1 MDRVAAPAGNAYD
14 AGSPFGSSRL
24 MTRRSDFWA
33 TLLPTAGAA
42 LLLALAPRLP
52 WLAPTGQPPPVLLLL
67 LIVAGV
73 VGALHRPLKGETLG
87 LGTVV
92 LPSALLLSGGGPAAA
107 LAASCLALSELG
119 LRLARPSLTR
129 KEDRRGLL
137 RILEG
142 AGRAALAT
150 LGAGAAWAAVR
161 FLWGLAGAFTAA
173 AFLYLLLWI
182 GLEIA
187 DRKIRRPGQPL
198 RLQLLL
204 PAFALD
210 VAGWGLGAAVAF
222 AGLAGGWGLAA
233 ALLGGVTLLVLEAER
248 NAFLL
253 QRANNRIHD
262 LERLGLAG
270 ERILKKEQLTQVVER
285 IRDESAKVLPF
296 HWYCFEALAPGWELR
311 SWRSGP
317 EGKLEEGVPEP
328 GNWAPVRPGFHRR
341 ATWQI
346 LERQLRIQGGMVVA
360 RVRFWCDPRGLD
372 SKAVDLLDLLIPQA
386 SLSAQRF
393 FAGQEAQEDPL
404 TGALLRRAL
413 EPKLNQA
420 YNRVGD
426 RGGAMSVIL
435 CDIDHF
441 KKINDTWGHAVGDRA
456 LVAVVG
462 VLKGSRREGEV
473 CCRYG
478 GEEFLL
484 LLDETPGRDALGMAE
499 RLRRQVEALPFEVE
513 GQRVPLTFS
522 AGVACFPDVYVKSA
536 AELILFADE
545 ALYESK
551 RRGRNRCLLDVGQGR
566 YVDVEGNVLTSNEGA
581 TAAPEPPR
589 IFA

>member
-1 MDRVAAPAGNAYD
+1 MK
-14 AGSPFGSSRL
+14 
-24 MTRRSDFWA
+24 RRSDLWA

-42 LLLALAPRLP
+42 LLLALSPRIP
-52 WLAPTGQPPPVLLLL
+52 WLASTGQPAPALLLL
-67 LIVAGV
+67 LIAAGV
-73 VGALHRPLKGETLG
+73 AGALHRPVKGETLG

-129 KEDRRGLL
+129 NQDRRGLL
-137 RILEG
+137 RILESS
-142 AGRAALAT
+142 GRAALAT

-161 FLWGLAGAFTAA
+161 FLWGLAGAFAMA
-173 AFLYLLLWI
+173 AFLYLLLSI

-187 DRKIRRPGQPL
+187 DRKVRRPGQPL
-198 RLQLLL
+198 RPKLLL
-204 PAFALD
+204 PPFVLD
-210 VAGWGLGAAVAF
+210 AAGWGLGAAVAV
-222 AGLAGGWGLAA
+222 AGFAGGWSLAA
-233 ALLGGVTLLVLEAER
+233 ALLAGVTLLVLEAAR

-253 QRANNRIHD
+253 QRADNRIHD

-270 ERILKKEQLTQVVER
+270 ERILKKEEELAQVVER

-311 SWRSGP
+311 SWQAGP

-328 GNWAPVRPGFHRR
+328 GNWAPVLPGFHRR
-341 ATWQI
+341 AAWQI
-346 LERQLRIQGGMVVA
+346 LERQLRAHGQVVA
-360 RVRFWCDPRGLD
+360 RIRFWCDPRGLD
-372 SKAVDLLDLLIPQA
+372 GKAVDLLDLLIPQA
-386 SLSAQRF
+386 SLSVQRC

-420 YNRVGD
+420 YYRVCE
-426 RGGAMSVIL
+426 RGGAMSVVL

-441 KKINDTWGHAVGDRA
+441 KKINDTYGHGVGDRA
-456 LVAVVG
+456 LMAVAG
-462 VLKGSRREGEV
+462 VLKGSRREGDL

-513 GQRVPLTFS
+513 GRRVQLTFS
-522 AGVACFPDVYVKSA
+522 AGVACFPDLYIKSA

-545 ALYESK
+545 ALYEAK
-551 RRGRNRCLLDVGQGR
+551 RQGRNRCLFDVGQGK
-566 YVDVEGNVLTSNEGA
+566 YLDVEGNVLTSGEA
-581 TAAPEPPR
+581 APAAPEPPR